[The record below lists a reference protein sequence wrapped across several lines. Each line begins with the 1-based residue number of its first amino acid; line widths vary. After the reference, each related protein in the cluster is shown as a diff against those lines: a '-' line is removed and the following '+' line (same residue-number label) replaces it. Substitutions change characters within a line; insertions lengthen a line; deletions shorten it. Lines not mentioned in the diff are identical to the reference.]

1 MTNKRSSRLWLV
13 PVVTV
18 LLLSGL
24 LFIDP
29 VREYIADIILD
40 TYLFVKKNLIALLTA
55 FFLIKGKFV
64 IQAFLR
70 KIILLSA
77 TGLGKRYMIEK
88 VLNHQIKVHFLD
100 HLEGDIKK
108 LVTHVKYNFKNFPLV
123 KKIMT
128 AFAFL
133 GSLGFVGKFM
143 GGMLAVK
150 VFIAKIWS
158 FLLAV
163 FLKLFSAFFY
173 FLTNVVWGSWI
184 SPSIEVVFFSWILKW
199 LEKIPF
205 FNTVMKKLYALFQ
218 YLFGWLESL
227 IAKLMK
233 APLRRFLKWMVK
245 TMKIAIYKFIG
256 YERVSLYQ
264 RLQEKREAY
273 FNGWESL
280 QERRRTRVVPR
291 RKHLLAR
298 EKLKQKR
305 EKRKA
310 LGPLSAEVSQ

>member
-1 MTNKRSSRLWLV
+1 MMKNKSLWLWLA
-13 PVVTV
+13 PVIII
-18 LLLSGL
+18 LFLAGL

-29 VREYIADIILD
+29 VREQIFTIILD
-40 TYLFVKKNLIALLTA
+40 IYLFLKKNIMAILTA

-64 IQAFLR
+64 IKVFLR
-70 KIILLSA
+70 KILLLSA
-77 TGLGKRYMIEK
+77 TGLGKRYMIER

-100 HLEGDIKK
+100 HLQDDFKR
-108 LVTHVKYNFKNFPLV
+108 LVIHVKYNFKNFPLV

-150 VFIAKIWS
+150 VFIAKLWS
-158 FLLAV
+158 FLLAI
-163 FLKLFSAFFY
+163 FLKVFSALFY
-173 FLTNVVWGSWI
+173 FLTNVVWGSWVAPI
-184 SPSIEVVFFSWILKW
+184 VEVVFFSWILNW

-205 FNTVMKKLYALFQ
+205 FDAAMKKLYRLFQ

-264 RLQEKREAY
+264 RLKERRELNLNA
-273 FNGWESL
+273 WESVR
-280 QERRRTRVVPR
+280 ERRRTRAIPR
-291 RKHLLAR
+291 RDHLSAR
-298 EKLKQKR
+298 AKIKQKR
-305 EKRKA
+305 EKRKV
-310 LGPLSAEVSQ
+310 LNKTYFS

>member
-1 MTNKRSSRLWLV
+1 MTNRPSRFWQALV
-13 PVVTV
+13 GFILFAA
-18 LLLSGL
+18 LLLYVDVSREYL
-24 LFIDP
+24 FSAATDLYLFI
-29 VREYIADIILD
+29 
-40 TYLFVKKNLIALLTA
+40 KKNSIAILTA
-55 FFLIKGKFV
+55 FFLVKGKFV
-64 IQAFLR
+64 IKLFLR

-77 TGLGKRYMIEK
+77 TGLGKRYMIER

-100 HLEGDIKK
+100 HLQDDFKR
-108 LVTHVKYNFKNFPLV
+108 LLTHVKYNFKNFPPV
-123 KKIMT
+123 KKVMT

-158 FLLAV
+158 FLLAL

-173 FLTNVVWGSWI
+173 FLTNVVWGSWVA
-184 SPSIEVVFFSWILKW
+184 PVIEVVFFGWILKW

-205 FNTVMKKLYALFQ
+205 FNDAMKKLYALFQ
-218 YLFGWLESL
+218 YLFGWLETL

-233 APLRRFLKWMVK
+233 APLRRFLKWMVR

-256 YERVSLYQ
+256 YERVSLYE
-264 RLQEKREAY
+264 RLKEKRKLKRNAY
-273 FNGWESL
+273 ERV
-280 QERRRTRVVPR
+280 QERRRTRVSPR
-291 RKHLLAR
+291 RRRLSER

-310 LGPLSAEVSQ
+310 LGSL

>member
-1 MTNKRSSRLWLV
+1 MMKNKSLWLWLA
-13 PVVTV
+13 PVIIV
-18 LLLSGL
+18 LCLAGL

-29 VREYIADIILD
+29 VRAYLFAIIHD
-40 TYLFVKKNLIALLTA
+40 TYLFIKKNIIAILTA

-64 IQAFLR
+64 IQLFLR

-77 TGLGKRYMIEK
+77 TGLGKRYLIER

-100 HLEGDIKK
+100 HLQDDFKR

-133 GSLGFVGKFM
+133 GSLGFVGKVM

-158 FLLAV
+158 FLLAI
-163 FLKLFSAFFY
+163 FLKVFSAFFY
-173 FLTNVVWGSWI
+173 FLTNVVWGSWVA
-184 SPSIEVVFFSWILKW
+184 PVVEVVFFSWILNW

-205 FNTVMKKLYALFQ
+205 FNTAMKKLYRVFQ
-218 YLFGWLESL
+218 YLFGWLETF

-233 APLRRFLKWMVK
+233 TPLRRFLKWMVK

-256 YERVSLYQ
+256 YERVSLYR
-264 RLQEKREAY
+264 RLKEKRKLY
-273 FNGWESL
+273 FNAWEKVI
-280 QERRRTRVVPR
+280 ERRRTRTIPR
-291 RKHLLAR
+291 RTHLSER

-305 EKRKA
+305 EKRKV
-310 LGPLSAEVSQ
+310 LNKTYFS